1 MKITKKSPRINEKVY
16 CVLYVLYIR
25 YVAYIGPMHNTI
37 TKLKE
42 KDVVKWAATAVLHT
56 EIKLK
61 VEKKSVE
68 QNENRS
74 CAFQIDVIFGVV
86 VVVIFVFTTIFL
98 HILFAWQTRR
108 NKRKI
113 NDQKKK

>member
-1 MKITKKSPRINEKVY
+1 M
-16 CVLYVLYIR
+16 
-25 YVAYIGPMHNTI
+25 
-37 TKLKE
+37 
-42 KDVVKWAATAVLHT
+42 LHT

-74 CAFQIDVIFGVV
+74 CAFQIDAIFGVV
-86 VVVIFVFTTIFL
+86 VVVIFVFTSIFL

-113 NDQKKK
+113 NDQKKNKNEMTEEQKHKIC